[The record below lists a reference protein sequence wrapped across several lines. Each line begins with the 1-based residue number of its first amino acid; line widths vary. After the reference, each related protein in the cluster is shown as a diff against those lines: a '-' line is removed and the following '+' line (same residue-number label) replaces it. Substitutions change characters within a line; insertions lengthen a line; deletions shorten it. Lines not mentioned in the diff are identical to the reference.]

1 MKLNE
6 FKYPQDDIN
15 IPSFH
20 KEIWYDNEYNRFDI
34 CIEKDDLVVDCGANI
49 GLFTQYAI
57 SKGAKQV
64 YSFECDDNY
73 FNYLKQ
79 NTSSNSNITIY
90 KGVVSDRD
98 KDWNIPKIIDSVTM
112 GERINYLKV
121 DIEGWEYPTLINCPN
136 EYLNMVDKIA
146 IEVHFNIDRN
156 RLQTLNLL
164 DKLSLCGFRVS
175 YEHIHKNTLLGMIY
189 GVKQI
194 NK

>member
-1 MKLNE
+1 MSLSEFSYPPNE
-6 FKYPQDDIN
+6 GN
-15 IPSFH
+15 IPNFY
-20 KEIWYDNEYNRFDI
+20 KEIWDGSEYDRFDI
-34 CIEKDDLVVDCGANI
+34 RVEKDDLVVDCGANI

-79 NTSSNSNITIY
+79 NTQSNSNITIY

-98 KDWNIPKIIDSVTM
+98 KDWNIPKIVDNVTM
-112 GERINYLKV
+112 GKRINFLKV

-146 IEVHFNIDRN
+146 IEVHFNHDTTKSRTMD
-156 RLQTLNLL
+156 LME
-164 DKLSLCGFRVS
+164 KLSKCGFRLS
-175 YEHIHKNTLLGMIY
+175 YEHIHKTTKLGMIY
-189 GVKQI
+189 GIK
-194 NK
+194 